1 MKYTYICKYISSA
14 SRAWMETFLSDCWYG
29 ALCRTSIE
37 RIDLVISETEQQIQ
51 NWLTLVESVS
61 NEIIHATSPSECFKV
76 KRNMETIISNF
87 TSDIRYRHR
96 RKFQKLIY
104 ILDYEF

>member
-1 MKYTYICKYISSA
+1 MAWIETY
-14 SRAWMETFLSDCWYG
+14 LSYCWYG

-37 RIDLVISETEQQIQ
+37 RIVLVISETEQQKQ
-51 NWLTLVESVS
+51 NWSLLVESAS
-61 NEIIHATSPSECFKV
+61 NEIIDATSLSECFLV

-96 RKFQKLIY
+96 CKFLKLTY
-104 ILDYEF
+104 IPWIRNFSFGRC